1 MVNFNESKVYIIE
14 PTVERLD
21 DGDIYIG
28 STTKKRLS
36 QRMDT
41 HRSQYKRWK
50 DGKKLSNVTSYGLFD
65 RYGLKNCKITLLETC
80 PCNSRDELRA
90 RESYHIKN
98 RKCVNKR
105 IPNRTK
111 EEWKAENEEKIKQ
124 YYQDNKEEISKKQ
137 KQHYQDNKEEILKK
151 QKQYNKDNQEKNS
164 KKQKQHYQDNKEEIS
179 KKQKDY
185 QEKNSEKIKQYYQDN
200 KEEISKKQKQYYLDN
215 MDKLKRP
222 FICQCGKECKNN
234 NKTRHFKS
242 ISHLQYMNTNTLVN
256 TPQVI
261 SNEMA

>member
-1 MVNFNESKVYIIE
+1 MVNYNQGKVYIIE

-21 DGDIYIG
+21 YGDIYIG

-36 QRMDT
+36 QRMSE

-50 DGKKLSNVTSYGLFD
+50 DERIRRITSFDLFD
-65 RYGLKNCKITLLETC
+65 KYGVKNCKITLLEVC
-80 PCNSRDELRA
+80 CCNSKDELKS
-90 RESYHIKN
+90 RESHFI
-98 RKCVNKR
+98 RTVKCVNKY
-105 IPNRTK
+105 IPNRTN
-111 EEWKAENEEKIKQ
+111 AE
-124 YYQDNKEEISKKQ
+124 Y
-137 KQHYQDNKEEILKK
+137 
-151 QKQYNKDNQEKNS
+151 
-164 KKQKQHYQDNKEEIS
+164 
-179 KKQKDY
+179 Y
-185 QEKNSEKIKQYYQDN
+185 QEKKD
-200 KEEISKKQKQYYLDN
+200 EISKKQKQYYLDN